1 MYSVSVFIARVIT
14 GIAVLCIAWFTFEHV
29 HDRNT
34 EIITA
39 VIGLQYAFIFLISR
53 RLVYFGLSVFSFFG
67 RTVLYIQ
74 KLPYDQVLRDEIG
87 LTVHGRHLYLNVIF
101 AALLELLCVFRLFT
115 SLLGLG
121 WRALSDPMHNLIVIF
136 F

>member
-1 MYSVSVFIARVIT
+1 LVYNTRSYFLYLVALSILAYPYFHFL
-14 GIAVLCIAWFTFEHV
+14 AVLYHIF
-29 HDRNT
+29 RNCPMT
-34 EIITA
+34 KSC
-39 VIGLQYAFIFLISR
+39 VM
-53 RLVYFGLSVFSFFG
+53 
-67 RTVLYIQ
+67 
-74 KLPYDQVLRDEIG
+74 KLEIG

-101 AALLELLCVFRLFT
+101 AALLELLCLFRLFT